1 MTKQELVDSIAKK
14 AELSKKDAG
23 EALDAFIETV
33 KAALKKGDKL
43 ALTGF
48 GTFSVST
55 RKARKG
61 RNPRTNETI
70 TIKAAKVPK
79 FTAGKGLKDAV
90 AGTKKAK

>member
-1 MTKQELVDSIAKK
+1 MTKQELVDSIAKQ

-23 EALDAFIETV
+23 EALEAFIAAV

-61 RNPRTNETI
+61 RNPRTGATI
-70 TIKAAKVPK
+70 TIKAAKVPRV
-79 FTAGKGLKDAV
+79 TAGKGLKDAV
-90 AGTKKAK
+90 AGVKKTK